1 VRTTIPTSA
10 KPDPIAQL
18 NERIDSVLDRLAGS
32 TVFAPDSSLVLGARE
47 AVSEVEALC
56 DEFVGAVFSLLPR
69 GVALPD
75 KPVTIERDWFAAI
88 ERWSSAWRTQGDSLV
103 LDALCRAAFESR
115 AEFAQVLPR
124 GDRERIDGAL
134 AVANSAIERRSPALS
149 GGWITGV
156 APSVVAAAR
165 HIEWMCAGREE
176 RSPWSIA
183 LSLYERGVWPMLMPD
198 GAVLAWFSHEPLR
211 GWATD
216 EWIERRR
223 YALEAL
229 RDAELRWSLAMA
241 QCAVAGVGAL
251 TLSEAREAMTLEVQR
266 PELATEAI
274 DLGSLVRVGRAAG
287 SDLCVKTGLISRSHF
302 TLYYVNDWVLLSVDR
317 AATAGVWIDEERVTL
332 RRFDATQQ
340 GRWSVGGVVFRL
352 VATKGRAATT
362 GLVHVAQC
370 GYSKSYSERTRRAG
384 AEESALKFQGQ
395 TVLRALKSHPRA
407 ERIQGQ
413 IERWT
418 AGPRFVV
425 PLGANDDE
433 QAQRLCEAR
442 ARALFAAVHEVAPI
456 VPSAPRRV
464 HVERSL
470 VRACAKV
477 QRAWESAA
485 ESRIDPRR
493 MRMAF
498 ALEQLPHE
506 DGRGA
511 KSLSPSIGDSQSRPL
526 HAGLDR
532 TQSGAVLL
540 FTSAL
545 QRASAG
551 WSRDVLPFAQR
562 FAWVDPD
569 VAASLA
575 RKAVRWEAAC
585 FDATVVNPWEAMF
598 DCWLSGMLLWHL
610 PDDEVLVCLP
620 FSDPSGALDVN
631 PAGEDP
637 PTLAQ
642 SNFVASTLYGV
653 GELVVSLARKALELH
668 VRGDRWRR
676 GSGRVPDAQL
686 VYREGWLW
694 ARDVRWELQSVTVL
708 GTDGSL
714 VDDKLASPRRSFRI
728 VAEEGVHW
736 VLAPETPSTRETLRV
751 NGRTVRGRPLVH
763 GDLVEL
769 ERDGNMLFSGRYECA
784 EQRAGCRR

>member
-1 VRTTIPTSA
+1 VRTTINTSA
-10 KPDPIAQL
+10 KPDPIAL
-18 NERIDSVLDRLAGS
+18 LTERIDTVLQRLSDS

-47 AVSEVEALC
+47 AVAEVEALC
-56 DEFVGAVFSLLPR
+56 DEFVGAVFSVLPK
-69 GVALPD
+69 GVPLPER
-75 KPVTIERDWFAAI
+75 PVVIERDWFAAI
-88 ERWSSAWRTQGDSLV
+88 ERWSSAWRVQGDSLV

-115 AEFAQVLPR
+115 AEFAQVLPLAER
-124 GDRERIDGAL
+124 DRIDEALLIARGAL
-134 AVANSAIERRSPALS
+134 EQRSAAVV
-149 GGWITGV
+149 GGWIRGI

-176 RSPWSIA
+176 RSPWSVA
-183 LSLYERGVWPMLMPD
+183 LALYERGVWPMLMPD
-198 GAVLAWFSHEPLR
+198 GSVLAWLPYEPLC
-211 GWATD
+211 GQATAP
-216 EWIERRR
+216 WIERREF
-223 YALEAL
+223 LVGAL
-229 RDAELRWSLAMA
+229 RNAELRWSLAMA
-241 QCAVAGVGAL
+241 QCAILGLGAL
-251 TLSEAREAMTLEVQR
+251 TLSEGRVAMALEVLL
-266 PELATEAI
+266 PELPIEAV
-274 DLGSLVRVGRAAG
+274 DVGSLARVGRAAG

-302 TLYYVNDWVLLSVDR
+302 TLYYVNDWVLLSVER
-317 AATAGVWIDEERVTL
+317 SATAGVWIDGERVSLQRLET
-332 RRFDATQQ
+332 TQQ
-340 GRWSVGGVVFRL
+340 ARWNVGDVVFRL
-352 VATKGRAATT
+352 VAAKGLAGTT
-362 GLVHVAQC
+362 ALVHAAPC
-370 GYSKSYSERTRRAG
+370 GYSKGYSEGVRRVG

-395 TVLRALKSHPRA
+395 TVLRALKAHPRA
-407 ERIQGQ
+407 ARIQGQ
-413 IERWT
+413 IERWL
-418 AGPRFVV
+418 AGPRFAVA
-425 PLGANDDE
+425 LGTNDDE
-433 QAQRLCEAR
+433 QAQRLCELR
-442 ARALFAAVHEVAPI
+442 VRALFAAVHEVAPI
-456 VPSAPRRV
+456 VPRAPRRV
-464 HVERSL
+464 HLERSL

-477 QRAWESAA
+477 QRAWENAA

-511 KSLSPSIGDSQSRPL
+511 KSLAPSIGDSQSRPL

-545 QRASAG
+545 QRASVG

-585 FDATVVNPWEAMF
+585 FDASVVNPWEAMF

-620 FSDPSGALDVN
+620 FSDQSGALEVN
-631 PAGEDP
+631 PAGEEP
-637 PTLAQ
+637 PVLTQ

-653 GELVVSLARKALELH
+653 GDLVVPLARKVLALQG
-668 VRGDRWRR
+668 RGDRWRT

-686 VYREGWLW
+686 VYRDGWLW
-694 ARDVRWELQSVTVL
+694 ARDICWELQSVTVL
-708 GTDGSL
+708 GTDGRL
-714 VDDKLASPRRSFRI
+714 VDDELASPRRSFRI
-728 VAEEGVHW
+728 VAEDGVHW

-769 ERDGNMLFSGRYECA
+769 ERDGRALFSGRYECA
-784 EQRAGCRR
+784 EQRAG